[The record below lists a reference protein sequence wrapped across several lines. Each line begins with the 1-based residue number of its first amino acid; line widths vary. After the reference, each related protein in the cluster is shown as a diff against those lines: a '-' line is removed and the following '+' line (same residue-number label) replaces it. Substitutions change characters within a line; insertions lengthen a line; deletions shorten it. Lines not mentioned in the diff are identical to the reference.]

1 MNPSF
6 NTLVIIFFGWLSLGA
21 TGLKSLDFLAKVK
34 NFVLIIFKISCL
46 KRLITAALGKGGGF
60 LSKVLEK
67 EKWDNKVLGA
77 IFIIAIV
84 FVISAAWLLLYI
96 IISNRRGLSG
106 EDISKDNKGL

>member
-1 MNPSF
+1 
-6 NTLVIIFFGWLSLGA
+6 LSLGA

-67 EKWDNKVLGA
+67 EK
-77 IFIIAIV
+77 
-84 FVISAAWLLLYI
+84 
-96 IISNRRGLSG
+96 
-106 EDISKDNKGL
+106 